1 MAEKDNTVKS
11 HIIFRTELCNN
22 RAVIEVEDNGPGM
35 DKQTR
40 LHAFDPFFTTKGV
53 GKGTGLGLSVSYSII
68 SDKHGGSIC
77 IADTSQDG
85 TQFTIELPMEKH
97 TEE

>member
-1 MAEKDNTVKS
+1 MVLAWINKPVFMPLIHFLPLKGWEKEQV
-11 HIIFRTELCNN
+11 LVCLY
-22 RAVIEVEDNGPGM
+22 P
-35 DKQTR
+35 
-40 LHAFDPFFTTKGV
+40 
-53 GKGTGLGLSVSYSII
+53 YSII